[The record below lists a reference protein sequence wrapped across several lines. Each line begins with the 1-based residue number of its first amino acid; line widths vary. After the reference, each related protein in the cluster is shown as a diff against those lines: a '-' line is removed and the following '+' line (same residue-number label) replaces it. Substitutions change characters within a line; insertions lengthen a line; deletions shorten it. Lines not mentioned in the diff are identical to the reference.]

1 MSFENLLNPV
11 IVAESRVPNDLLAA
25 PLRALG
31 QRTNAVEDA
40 RVATRTQVGDVNV
53 LILAAGK
60 NSNTKFYMLVRSG
73 SGKAEYV
80 YLGDDKERA
89 RSVAQNLIQTG
100 KITKAEAVQ
109 GNLFALKSFGGSS
122 ASDAMTEEMKARVEA
137 MLAEAWRNHG
147 ELMAEWIKAL
157 SGDTPQDR
165 RWDEIRKSEEYKV
178 LVKQATESIA
188 LRVQRF
194 SDGLISKSEALVGLP
209 EFLANRVASL
219 IDSTLAAKSA
229 QPATSIENG
238 IAGGEKRFALLVDRN
253 GLINV
258 SNIKEEAAT
267 S

>member
-89 RSVAQNLIQTG
+89 
-100 KITKAEAVQ
+100 KAEAVQ

-194 SDGLISKSEALVGLP
+194 SDGLISKSEALAGLP
-209 EFLANRVASL
+209 EFLVSGQISAACDEYRKW
-219 IDSTLAAKSA
+219 DSWRR
-229 QPATSIENG
+229 
-238 IAGGEKRFALLVDRN
+238 EKVRFASR
-253 GLINV
+253 
-258 SNIKEEAAT
+258 
-267 S
+267 